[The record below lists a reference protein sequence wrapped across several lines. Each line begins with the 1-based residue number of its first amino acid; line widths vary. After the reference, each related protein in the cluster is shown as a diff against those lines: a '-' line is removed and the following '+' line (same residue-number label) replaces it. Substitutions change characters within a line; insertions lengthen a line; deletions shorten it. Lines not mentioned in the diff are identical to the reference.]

1 MRKVDL
7 SRTRG
12 AAEELQVQ
20 KKQLDQLREELN
32 SIESQIRTLSKTEEV
47 LNRIHRCGE
56 RMEEQADSIRQMA
69 DSLTEILQVY
79 QDTEARIKDSYT
91 LEWIIYPEVA
101 TGYNPIKCY
110 PDLVSKVKITLR
122 QEDMV

>member
-20 KKQLDQLREELN
+20 KMQLDQLREELN

-47 LNRIHRCGE
+47 LNQIHRCGE
-56 RMEEQADSIRQMA
+56 RMEEHADSIRQMA
-69 DSLTEILQVY
+69 DSLTEILQIY
-79 QDTEARIKDSYT
+79 QDTEARIQDSYT
-91 LEWIIYPEVA
+91 LERIIYPKAEV
-101 TGYNPIKCY
+101 GYNRIRCY
-110 PDLVSKVKITLR
+110 PDFANKVKIMLR